1 MQNTNTQTETHSM
14 FHTLLT
20 GLAMG
25 AADVVP
31 GVSGGTVALLCGIY
45 TRLLR
50 AITRFD
56 LTLIQHLR
64 KRQWREVATH
74 LDLSFLLP
82 LLMGLTVGLGTS
94 VLTIKRLLESDST
107 RPATLAWFCGM
118 ILASV
123 WILIK
128 AIQPKTAQEKLVA
141 PIAMAGGIILAAW
154 LGTLPPA
161 STETQPAPL
170 YVFACGMIGICAMIL
185 PGISGAMI
193 LLLLGLYGY
202 LLAQP
207 DKILAG
213 QWQEPLA
220 TISLFGVGCATG
232 LAIFSRFLT
241 WLLNRFAPGTLSLLS
256 GLMLGSIVRLWPFQ
270 TITEVDHVDS
280 IEWNWPQGDLA
291 TWTSL
296 AGLLVGVALILMV
309 QHFAGR
315 RTRNQKQ

>member
-123 WILIK
+123 WILTK
-128 AIQPKTAQEKLVA
+128 AIQPKTAQEKLVV

-170 YVFACGMIGICAMIL
+170 YIFACGMIGICAMIL

-220 TISLFGVGCATG
+220 TIFLFGVGCATG

-241 WLLNRFAPGTLSLLS
+241 WLLNRFAAGTLSLLS

-291 TWTSL
+291 PWTSL

>member
-123 WILIK
+123 WILTK
-128 AIQPKTAQEKLVA
+128 AIQPKTAQEKLVV

-170 YVFACGMIGICAMIL
+170 YIFACGMIGICAMIL

-291 TWTSL
+291 PWTSL

>member
-1 MQNTNTQTETHSM
+1 
-14 FHTLLT
+14 
-20 GLAMG
+20 MG